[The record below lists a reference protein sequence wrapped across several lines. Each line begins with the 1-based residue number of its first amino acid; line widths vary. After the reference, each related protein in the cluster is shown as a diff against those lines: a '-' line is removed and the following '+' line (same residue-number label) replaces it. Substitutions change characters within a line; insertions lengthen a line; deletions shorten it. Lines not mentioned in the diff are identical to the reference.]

1 MGGVKRLAGSAASI
15 IMTPI
20 DPQGGFRMGAPTLRS
35 RNWFGRQ
42 DLDGFVHRSWIKAEG
57 FSDLMFD
64 GRPVI
69 GIANSWSEL
78 TNCNVHL
85 RQVAEAV
92 KRGVLSAGGFPME
105 FPTISLGEV
114 LMKPTT
120 MLFRNLMAMDVE
132 ECLRAYPLDGV
143 VLLSGCDKTTPAMLM
158 GAASADIPAIM
169 VTGGP
174 MLRGKWRTEE
184 LGSGTDAWRL
194 WAMRRAGQLSDEE
207 WCEAESCMSR
217 SAGHC
222 MVMGTAS
229 TMASMVEALG
239 MTLPGNAAIPAPD
252 SRRMALAE
260 MTGRRIMEM
269 VQEDLKPSKILTAQA
284 FDNAIRADMAIGGS
298 TNAIIHLVA
307 IAGRVGVPL
316 PLSRFDELSR
326 TTPFLVNVRPSGKHL
341 MEDFF
346 YAGGLPVVMKEL
358 LPLLHR
364 DALTVTGQSVEA
376 NVRDTKNYDE
386 DVIRPLA
393 MPISSEG
400 GTVILTGNLCPS
412 GAVLKQSAASPHLMS
427 HRGKAVV
434 FEDHADLHAR
444 IDDPNLPVDETSV
457 LVLKRVGPK
466 GAPGM
471 PEWGAAPIP
480 QKLLKKGVKDMV
492 RISDA
497 RMSGTSYGTVVLHVS
512 PEAEAGGPLAL
523 VQNGDEIELDVA
535 NRRLTLRV
543 ADDEL
548 ARRRAAWT
556 PRPPHFTR
564 GYGKLFLDHVL
575 QAHEGVD
582 FDFLKGK
589 TPVRSEDT
597 AGPSHS

>member
-1 MGGVKRLAGSAASI
+1 
-15 IMTPI
+15 
-20 DPQGGFRMGAPTLRS
+20 MGAPTLRS

-207 WCEAESCMSR
+207 CCEAESCMSR

>member
-1 MGGVKRLAGSAASI
+1 
-15 IMTPI
+15 MTPHE
-20 DPQGGFRMGAPTLRS
+20 LRS

-42 DLDGFVHRSWIKAEG
+42 DLDGFAHRSWIKTEG
-57 FSDLMFD
+57 FSDLVFD

-78 TNCNVHL
+78 NNCNAHL

-92 KRGVLSAGGFPME
+92 KRGVWSAGGFPLE
-105 FPTISLGEV
+105 FPTISLGEI

-132 ECLRAYPLDGV
+132 ECIRAYPLDAV

-158 GAASADIPAIM
+158 GAASADVPAVM

-184 LGSGTDAWRL
+184 LGSGTDLWRL
-194 WAMRRAGQLSDEE
+194 WGERRAGRLTDEE
-207 WCEAESCMSR
+207 LCEAESCMSR
-217 SAGHC
+217 SSGHC

-229 TMASMVEALG
+229 TMASMAEALG

-252 SRRMALAE
+252 SRRLVLAELSGRRAVEMALAGGP
-260 MTGRRIMEM
+260 T
-269 VQEDLKPSKILTAQA
+269 PSQVLTPKA

-316 PLSRFDELSR
+316 PLAHFDELSR
-326 TTPFLVNVRPSGKHL
+326 TTPFLANVRPSGKYL

-358 LPLLHR
+358 LPLLHGE
-364 DALTVTGQSVEA
+364 ALTVNGTSMA
-376 NVRDTKNYDE
+376 DNVRDARCWNE

-393 MPISSEG
+393 MPLAKEG
-400 GTVILTGNLCPS
+400 GTVILFGNLCPD
-412 GAVLKQSAASPHLMS
+412 GAVLKQSAASPHLLT
-427 HRGKAVV
+427 HRGRAVV
-434 FEDHADLHAR
+434 FEDHDDLHRR
-444 IDDPNLPVDETSV
+444 IDDPSLPIDETSV
-457 LVLKRVGPK
+457 LVLKHVGPK

-480 QKLLKKGVKDMV
+480 ARLLKTGVKDMV
-492 RISDA
+492 RVSDA
-497 RMSGTSYGTVVLHVS
+497 RMSGTSYGTVVLHVA
-512 PEAEAGGPLAL
+512 PESAVGGPLAL
-523 VQNGDEIELDVA
+523 VRNGDEIQLDVPK
-535 NRRLTLRV
+535 RTLTLRV
-543 ADDEL
+543 SDDEL
-548 ARRRAAWT
+548 ARRRAAWK
-556 PRPPHFTR
+556 PRPPQFTR
-564 GYGKLFLDHVL
+564 GYGRLFLDHVL
-575 QAHEGVD
+575 QANEGCD
-582 FDFLKGK
+582 FDYLRGA
-589 TPVRSEDT
+589 TPVRREDT
-597 AGPSHS
+597 AGPSHT

>member
-1 MGGVKRLAGSAASI
+1 MADV
-15 IMTPI
+15 P
-20 DPQGGFRMGAPTLRS
+20 LRS
-35 RNWFGRQ
+35 HNWFGKK
-42 DLDGFVHRSWIKAEG
+42 DLDGFAHRSWVKAEG
-57 FSDLMFD
+57 FSEAMFD

-78 TNCNVHL
+78 TTCNAHL

-92 KRGVLSAGGFPME
+92 KRGVLSAGGFPLE
-105 FPTISLGEV
+105 FPTISLGEI

-132 ECLRAYPLDGV
+132 ECIRAYPLDAV

-158 GAASADIPAIM
+158 GAASADVPAIM

-174 MLRGKWRTEE
+174 MLRGKWGQEE
-184 LGSGTDAWRL
+184 LGSGTDTWRY
-194 WAMRRAGQLSDEE
+194 WAERRAGRLSEEE
-207 WCEAESCMSR
+207 WCEMESCMSR

-229 TMASMVEALG
+229 TMASMAEALG
-239 MTLPGNAAIPAPD
+239 LTLPGNAAIPAAD
-252 SRRMALAE
+252 SRRLALAE
-260 MTGRRIMEM
+260 IAGRRVMQM
-269 VQEDLKPSKILTAQA
+269 VQEDLRPSKILTAKA

-307 IAGRVGVPL
+307 IAGRAGLTL
-316 PLSRFDELSR
+316 PLQRFDELSR
-326 TTPFLVNVRPSGKHL
+326 TTPFLLNVKPSGKYL

-346 YAGGLPVVMKEL
+346 YAGGLPVLLKEL
-358 LPLLHR
+358 LPLLHA
-364 DALTVTGQSVEA
+364 DALTATGQA
-376 NVRDTKNYDE
+376 IADNVSGARNWNE
-386 DVIRPLA
+386 DVIRSLR

-400 GTVILTGNLCPS
+400 GTVILTGNLCPN
-412 GAVLKQSAASPHLMS
+412 GAVLKQSAASPHLLT
-427 HRGKAVV
+427 HRGRAIV
-434 FEDHADLHAR
+434 FEDHVDLHAR
-444 IDDPNLPVDETSV
+444 IDDPNLDVDETCV
-457 LVLKRVGPK
+457 LVLKGVGPK

-480 QKLLKKGVKDMV
+480 RKLLQKGVRDMV

-512 PEAEAGGPLAL
+512 PEAEAGRPLGL
-523 VQNGDEIELDVA
+523 VRDGDLIELDVP

-543 ADDEL
+543 PDEEM
-548 ARRRAAWT
+548 ARRRAQWK
-556 PRPPHFTR
+556 PRPPHYTR
-564 GYGKLFLDHVL
+564 GYGRLFLDHVL
-575 QAHEGVD
+575 QAHEGCD
-582 FDFLKGK
+582 FDFLRGK
-589 TPVRSEDT
+589 TPVRAEDT

>member
-1 MGGVKRLAGSAASI
+1 
-15 IMTPI
+15 MTAH
-20 DPQGGFRMGAPTLRS
+20 QLRS
-35 RNWFGRQ
+35 RNWFGRT
-42 DLDGFVHRSWIKAEG
+42 DLDGFVHRSWLKTEG
-57 FSDLMFD
+57 FSDLVFD

-78 TNCNVHL
+78 TNCNAHL
-85 RQVAEAV
+85 RQVADAV
-92 KRGVLSAGGFPME
+92 KRGVWSAGGFPLE

-132 ECLRAYPLDGV
+132 ECVRAYPLDAV

-194 WAMRRAGQLSDEE
+194 WAERRAGRLSDEE
-207 WCEAESCMSR
+207 LCEAESCMSR
-217 SAGHC
+217 SSGHC

-229 TMASMVEALG
+229 TMASMAEALG

-252 SRRMALAE
+252 SRRLAQAELAGRRAVEMALA
-260 MTGRRIMEM
+260 GGP
-269 VQEDLKPSKILTAQA
+269 KPSEILTAQA
-284 FDNAIRADMAIGGS
+284 LDNAIRADMAIGGS

-326 TTPFLVNVRPSGKHL
+326 TTPFLVNLRPSGKYL

-346 YAGGLPVVMKEL
+346 YAGGLPAVMKEL
-358 LPLLHR
+358 LPLLHG
-364 DALTVTGQSVEA
+364 DALTVNGRTMAQ
-376 NVRDTKNYDE
+376 NVRDARCDNE
-386 DVIRPLA
+386 DVIRPLGLPLA
-393 MPISSEG
+393 PEG
-400 GTVILTGNLCPS
+400 GTVILSGNLCPD
-412 GAVLKQSAASPHLMS
+412 GAVLKQSAASPHLLV
-427 HRGKAVV
+427 HRGRAVV
-434 FEDHADLHAR
+434 FEDHADLHRR
-444 IDDPNLPVDETSV
+444 IDDPSLAIDETAI
-457 LVLKRVGPK
+457 LVLKHVGPK

-480 QKLLKKGVKDMV
+480 ARLLKQGVKDMV

-497 RMSGTSYGTVVLHVS
+497 RMSGTSYGTVVLHVA
-512 PEAEAGGPLAL
+512 PESAIGGPLAL
-523 VQNGDEIELDVA
+523 VRDGDEIELDVP
-535 NRRLTLRV
+535 RRSLTLRV
-543 ADDEL
+543 ADEEL
-548 ARRRAAWT
+548 ARRRAAWR

-564 GYGKLFLDHVL
+564 GYGRLFLDHVL
-575 QAHEGVD
+575 QANEGCD
-582 FDFLKGK
+582 FDYLRGR
-589 TPVRSEDT
+589 TPVRAEDT
-597 AGPSHS
+597 AGPSHT